1 MCTAAA
7 YRKNGFYF
15 GRNLDYEMSYGEEIV
30 ITPRNFRFDFT
41 AYGANAA
48 HYAMIG
54 TAHMAGGYPLYY
66 DAANEKGLCIAGLN
80 FVNSASYSE
89 KTDGCT
95 APFELI
101 PLVLAKCADIGEARV
116 LLSEITLGNIPF
128 SEQLPAAK
136 LHWIL
141 ADKNETIV
149 EFRCK
154 KPQIEWFV
162 QKDPITY
169 YNDQFIGNEKMRNW
183 YEKEFKWLL
192 DFVNSLDPN
201 SVTLKVQFSQSKKN
215 KEEYTYYNTFLEYQ
229 NASGEAIATP
239 FVTATEEAV
248 SICDLY
254 NDVRIIPNL
263 KRFEE
268 LIKQRTK

>member
-41 AYGANAA
+41 AYGADAA

-54 TAHMAGGYPLYY
+54 SAHMAGGYPLYY

-101 PLVLAKCADIGEARV
+101 PLVLAKCADIGEACV
-116 LLSEITLGNIPF
+116 LLSKITLGNIPF
-128 SEQLPAAK
+128 SEQLPAANF
-136 LHWIL
+136 IL
-141 ADKNETIV
+141 
-149 EFRCK
+149 
-154 KPQIEWFV
+154 
-162 QKDPITY
+162 
-169 YNDQFIGNEKMRNW
+169 
-183 YEKEFKWLL
+183 
-192 DFVNSLDPN
+192 
-201 SVTLKVQFSQSKKN
+201 
-215 KEEYTYYNTFLEYQ
+215 
-229 NASGEAIATP
+229 
-239 FVTATEEAV
+239 
-248 SICDLY
+248 
-254 NDVRIIPNL
+254 
-263 KRFEE
+263 
-268 LIKQRTK
+268 

>member
-1 MCTAAA
+1 MEVQ
-7 YRKNGFYF
+7 
-15 GRNLDYEMSYGEEIV
+15 NLLLIP
-30 ITPRNFRFDFT
+30 I
-41 AYGANAA
+41 
-48 HYAMIG
+48 
-54 TAHMAGGYPLYY
+54 
-66 DAANEKGLCIAGLN
+66 CIALSACSSDENNAIDGLK
-80 FVNSASYSE
+80 SAIFQGCSE
-89 KTDGCT
+89 
-95 APFELI
+95 
-101 PLVLAKCADIGEARV
+101 
-116 LLSEITLGNIPF
+116 SITLGDALENTVYCQGK
-128 SEQLPAAK
+128 EQS
-136 LHWIL
+136 WNVFTTN
-141 ADKNETIV
+141 KNETIV

-183 YEKEFKWLL
+183 YEKKFKWLL

-229 NASGEAIATP
+229 NANGEAIATP